1 MRLILSILLLCLIGV
16 IVGLHHLDNSTD
28 TRISRQIRV
37 SVIGSPEARPPA
49 AAPEDYMQRED
60 GSLRVYQRTVREIL
74 LKEGKQRVPG
84 VWYWQMGAPFPIAAS
99 ALGTDAD
106 HHFVNSF
113 LVGFAPFEAEDPW
126 VPLFALSLRMKYGF
140 DQSLFGASDV
150 WQTSEQAY
158 FNSLG
163 DCEDHSILLADWL
176 IEMGYDARVVIGNQR
191 GQGHAWVVVF
201 GKSEVYLVEATS
213 KRKIKNWKHVP
224 LARMATDYHG
234 IAMFNRE
241 NLWIYTGRVPSPDYR
256 SSAWRK
262 VSHLVKGKG

>member
-1 MRLILSILLLCLIGV
+1 MRMFLSSLLFCLIAV
-16 IVGLHHLDNSTD
+16 AVGLYHLGNSAD
-28 TRISRQIRV
+28 VRISREIRL
-37 SVIGSPEARPPA
+37 SATPAPEPRPPA
-49 AAPEDYMQRED
+49 PGPDDYMEGAER
-60 GSLRVYQRTVREIL
+60 SSRVHQRTVREIL
-74 LKEGKQRVPG
+74 HKEGHQRTPG
-84 VWYWQMGAPFPIAAS
+84 VRFWSMGNPLPIAAT

-126 VPLFALSLRMKYGF
+126 VPLYALSLRLKYRL
-140 DQSLFGASDV
+140 DQTLFGVPDV

-158 FNSLG
+158 FNSVG

-176 IEMGYDARVVIGNQR
+176 IEMGYDARVVIGDQR

-234 IAMFNRE
+234 RAMFNRE
-241 NLWIYTGRVPSPDYR
+241 NLWVYTSRAPSPDYH
-256 SSAWRK
+256 SPAWRK
-262 VSHLVKGKG
+262 ASRFVKERL